1 MRRCRRFLGMAASDT
16 GAAART
22 VGEAIRGAAP
32 QIDREG
38 FIVSFEPDHKAL
50 AIPGPDVSDERPS
63 ADAESIIAALEKA
76 AVSASESPPSLKM
89 VDMAK
94 RLVVELRVA
103 CRGRPDA
110 RPMIL
115 RGRAALKKV
124 EAAYRPDGADVTED
138 AVSADERRAAKAEA
152 ARRRVAEREEVFAQ
166 NADRMRKIVGAL
178 TAAAKTEDPGRF
190 TVQAGLCQQIWD
202 EIGPAGPEGPALL
215 KAYRKAT
222 ALFWAKA
229 GVPEPGKAEDA

>member
-1 MRRCRRFLGMAASDT
+1 MAASDT

-22 VGEAIRGAAP
+22 IEEAIRGAAP

-63 ADAESIIAALEKA
+63 ADAESIIAALERA
-76 AVSASESPPSLKM
+76 AVSASESPPSRKM

-94 RLVVELRVA
+94 RLVVELRAA
-103 CRGRPDA
+103 CRDRPDA
-110 RPMIL
+110 KPMIL
-115 RGRAALKKV
+115 RGRAAFRQV
-124 EAAYRPDGADVTED
+124 QDAYRPEEADVTED
-138 AVSADERRAAKAEA
+138 AVSAERRAAKAEA

-166 NADRMRKIVGAL
+166 NAERMRKIVGAL

>member
-1 MRRCRRFLGMAASDT
+1 M

-138 AVSADERRAAKAEA
+138 AVSADERRAAKVEA